1 CESNV
6 KEIFDKCWE
15 LRKTRDDL
23 VIFNQFDEFG
33 NHLWHYVVT
42 GSAMEEALNK
52 EMGEDDNY
60 AGVVL
65 SSGSSGTLGSG
76 DYLKEIYPASRIA
89 VGEALQC
96 PTLLING
103 YGGHRI
109 EGIGDKHVPWIH
121 NVRNTDMVI
130 AVDDEHSMR
139 FLRLFNEPVGKRYL
153 REQGILEDITE
164 NLNLLGISSI
174 GNMIAAIKFAKY
186 YELTDK
192 DVILTVFTDSMELY
206 DSRLEELNEEKG
218 IYKKTDAIRD
228 FELLMNL
235 GIDYVLELSHYDK
248 KRIHNL
254 KYYTWVEQQ
263 GRNMEEL
270 NKQWY
275 NHREYW
281 AEFHNQVPKID
292 KLINEFNERVG
303 LI

>member
-1 CESNV
+1 
-6 KEIFDKCWE
+6 
-15 LRKTRDDL
+15 
-23 VIFNQFDEFG
+23 
-33 NHLWHYVVT
+33 
-42 GSAMEEALNK
+42 
-52 EMGEDDNY
+52 
-60 AGVVL
+60 
-65 SSGSSGTLGSG
+65 
-76 DYLKEIYPASRIA
+76 
-89 VGEALQC
+89 
-96 PTLLING
+96 
-103 YGGHRI
+103 
-109 EGIGDKHVPWIH
+109 
-121 NVRNTDMVI
+121 
-130 AVDDEHSMR
+130 
-139 FLRLFNEPVGKRYL
+139 KRYL